1 MDWDTVFF
9 VILPYIAIPLAI
21 LVTIYR
27 SIHRPFTISS
37 LSSQLLESKQLYW
50 GSNAFHYGIVI
61 ILLGHLTA
69 ILFPSSIVLWNATP
83 LRLYLLEVSGV
94 ILAVWSLAGLL
105 VLFWRRVTNKRIRM
119 VSTPMDMLLL
129 LLLLVSVI
137 TGIIVATSF
146 RYGSYWFTGVFT
158 PYIASLFILQPRLD
172 LVAPLHWLI
181 KLHVINFYV
190 LLLVFPF
197 SRLVHIFTYPLAYLF
212 RPWQLVVR
220 LKRTPAKAER

>member
-158 PYIASLFILQPRLD
+158 PYIASLFVLQPRLD
-172 LVAPLHWLI
+172 LVVPLHWLI
-181 KLHVINFYV
+181 KLHVINLYI
-190 LLLVFPF
+190 LIAGL
-197 SRLVHIFTYPLAYLF
+197 SI
-212 RPWQLVVR
+212 
-220 LKRTPAKAER
+220 

>member
-9 VILPYIAIPLAI
+9 IILPYIAIPLAI

-27 SIHRPFTISS
+27 SIYRPFTISS

-69 ILFPSSIVLWNATP
+69 ILFPKSIILWNSVP

-94 ILAVWSLAGLL
+94 ILAVWSLAGLM
-105 VLFWRRVTNKRIRM
+105 VLAWRRLRNRRIRT
-119 VSTPMDMLLL
+119 VTTPMDV
-129 LLLLVSVI
+129 LLLVLLFVSI
-137 TGIIVATSF
+137 LTGIIIATSF
-146 RYGSYWFTGVFT
+146 RFGSYWFTGVFT
-158 PYIASLFILQPRLD
+158 PYIASLFILQPRVE
-172 LVAPLHWLI
+172 LVAPMHWLI
-181 KLHVINFYV
+181 KLHVINFYI
-190 LLLVFPF
+190 LLLVYPF
-197 SRLVHIFTYPLAYLF
+197 SRLVHILTYPLAYLF

-220 LKRTPAKAER
+220 LKRTAAKVGR